1 MSQVNLVIYGK
12 GMYHMAVR
20 IYNALPNTLK
30 EVSKDIKK
38 LTQFKG
44 IFVF

>member
-1 MSQVNLVIYGK
+1 
-12 GMYHMAVR
+12 MAAR

-30 EVSKDIKK
+30 EISNDIKK
-38 LTQFKG
+38 FKNKFKG